1 MNVPIQEHYWTI
13 ECMFTEKAYGW
24 DEYIKLDGT
33 PYRLLSRTQTALIAA
48 ELAKTHSKKDI
59 KAFRVV
65 EVSVTTSFTTHE
77 TFQTE

>member
-13 ECMFTEKAYGW
+13 ECMFAEKVDDW

-48 ELAKTHSKKDI
+48 QLAKYNSKKDI

>member
-1 MNVPIQEHYWTI
+1 MNVPIQERYWTI
-13 ECMFTEKAYGW
+13 ECVYAEKVYGW
-24 DEYIKLDGT
+24 EEYIKPDNT
-33 PYRLLSRTQTALIAA
+33 PYRLLSRTQAALIAA
-48 ELAKTHSKKDI
+48 GLAKTHSKNDI